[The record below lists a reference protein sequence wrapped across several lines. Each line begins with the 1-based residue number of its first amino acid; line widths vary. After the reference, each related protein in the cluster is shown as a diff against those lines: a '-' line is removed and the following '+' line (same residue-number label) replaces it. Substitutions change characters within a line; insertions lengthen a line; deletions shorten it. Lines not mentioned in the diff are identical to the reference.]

1 MSTSGVKMRS
11 VWSSQELVR
20 LRPDEIVPMRPHRR
34 RPWPLDARPWH
45 GPSWESL
52 QVRSGARHMVGG
64 ASDLPGAGAYQAAL
78 QQARGHAI
86 VNRRLTMTKHNAV
99 LESEPAIDPAAC
111 CPPEDTQTDEVLKAP
126 VEGSAADEELAVFA
140 KAIAHPTR
148 VRILRMLAK
157 KEARMCSH
165 IVDEL
170 PLAQSTVSEHLRIL
184 RSAGLVQANEN
195 GPRVSY
201 CIVPSAL
208 NRLKALLE
216 AV

>member
-1 MSTSGVKMRS
+1 MTTKTTSDT
-11 VWSSQELVR
+11 
-20 LRPDEIVPMRPHRR
+20 PACD
-34 RPWPLDARPWH
+34 
-45 GPSWESL
+45 
-52 QVRSGARHMVGG
+52 
-64 ASDLPGAGAYQAAL
+64 
-78 QQARGHAI
+78 
-86 VNRRLTMTKHNAV
+86 
-99 LESEPAIDPAAC
+99 SETTAC
-111 CPPEDTQTDEVLKAP
+111 CPPDGQTAELLLAP
-126 VEGSAADEELAVFA
+126 VEGPAADEELAAFA

-148 VRILRMLAK
+148 VRILRMLAR

-208 NRLKALLE
+208 KRLKALLE

>member
-1 MSTSGVKMRS
+1 MPTSPISAAGS
-11 VWSSQELVR
+11 
-20 LRPDEIVPMRPHRR
+20 PPGCDET
-34 RPWPLDARPWH
+34 L
-45 GPSWESL
+45 
-52 QVRSGARHMVGG
+52 
-64 ASDLPGAGAYQAAL
+64 
-78 QQARGHAI
+78 
-86 VNRRLTMTKHNAV
+86 
-99 LESEPAIDPAAC
+99 C
-111 CPPEDTQTDEVLKAP
+111 CPPEDPQAVAQLEAP
-126 VEGSAADEELAVFA
+126 LEGPQADDELAVFA
-140 KAIAHPTR
+140 KALAHPVR

-184 RSAGLVQANEN
+184 RTAGLVRANET

-208 NRLKALLE
+208 QRVKALLE

>member
-1 MSTSGVKMRS
+1 MTTKTIPASPACES
-11 VWSSQELVR
+11 
-20 LRPDEIVPMRPHRR
+20 D
-34 RPWPLDARPWH
+34 DA
-45 GPSWESL
+45 L
-52 QVRSGARHMVGG
+52 
-64 ASDLPGAGAYQAAL
+64 
-78 QQARGHAI
+78 
-86 VNRRLTMTKHNAV
+86 
-99 LESEPAIDPAAC
+99 C
-111 CPPEDTQTDEVLKAP
+111 CPSEGQTDELLLAS
-126 VEGSAADEELAVFA
+126 VEGPAADEELAAFA

-208 NRLKALLE
+208 KRLKALLE

>member
-1 MSTSGVKMRS
+1 MTTKTT
-11 VWSSQELVR
+11 
-20 LRPDEIVPMRPHRR
+20 PDAP
-34 RPWPLDARPWH
+34 AC
-45 GPSWESL
+45 
-52 QVRSGARHMVGG
+52 
-64 ASDLPGAGAYQAAL
+64 
-78 QQARGHAI
+78 
-86 VNRRLTMTKHNAV
+86 
-99 LESEPAIDPAAC
+99 ESEAAVC
-111 CPPEDTQTDEVLKAP
+111 CPPEGQAVELLTAP
-126 VEGSAADEELAVFA
+126 VEGPAADDELAAFA

-208 NRLKALLE
+208 KRLKGLLE

>member
-1 MSTSGVKMRS
+1 MDKII
-11 VWSSQELVR
+11 
-20 LRPDEIVPMRPHRR
+20 P
-34 RPWPLDARPWH
+34 
-45 GPSWESL
+45 
-52 QVRSGARHMVGG
+52 
-64 ASDLPGAGAYQAAL
+64 
-78 QQARGHAI
+78 
-86 VNRRLTMTKHNAV
+86 V
-99 LESEPAIDPAAC
+99 LESEPSVDPAAC
-111 CPPEDTQTDEVLKAP
+111 CPPEGAQTAELLDAP
-126 VEGSAADEELAVFA
+126 VEGPAADEELAVFA

-148 VRILRMLAK
+148 VRILRMLAR

-184 RSAGLVQANEN
+184 RSAGLVRANEN

-208 NRLKALLE
+208 KRLKALLD

>member
-1 MSTSGVKMRS
+1 MTPKTIPND
-11 VWSSQELVR
+11 QACET
-20 LRPDEIVPMRPHRR
+20 DETV
-34 RPWPLDARPWH
+34 
-45 GPSWESL
+45 
-52 QVRSGARHMVGG
+52 
-64 ASDLPGAGAYQAAL
+64 
-78 QQARGHAI
+78 
-86 VNRRLTMTKHNAV
+86 
-99 LESEPAIDPAAC
+99 C
-111 CPPEDTQTDEVLKAP
+111 CPPESQTVGLFT
-126 VEGSAADEELAVFA
+126 GSVDGPAADDELAAFA

-184 RSAGLVQANEN
+184 RSTGLVQANEN

-208 NRLKALLE
+208 KRLKALLE

>member
-1 MSTSGVKMRS
+1 MRTKTS
-11 VWSSQELVR
+11 
-20 LRPDEIVPMRPHRR
+20 PD
-34 RPWPLDARPWH
+34 A
-45 GPSWESL
+45 PSC
-52 QVRSGARHMVGG
+52 
-64 ASDLPGAGAYQAAL
+64 
-78 QQARGHAI
+78 
-86 VNRRLTMTKHNAV
+86 
-99 LESEPAIDPAAC
+99 ESETNVCCPREEQAVDLLTTPLEGPAA
-111 CPPEDTQTDEVLKAP
+111 DD
-126 VEGSAADEELAVFA
+126 ELAAFA

-157 KEARMCSH
+157 KQARMCSH

-184 RSAGLVQANEN
+184 RSAGLLQANEN

-208 NRLKALLE
+208 SRLKALLA